1 MIYLDHAATTRPCPE
16 ALAAMADAQE
26 RCWGNPSAIYGPGR
40 QAKALLESA
49 RRTVAGALNA
59 SPGEI
64 LFTSGGT
71 ESDVQALF
79 TAARWGAAQGRRHL
93 VSTRIEHHAVLRTLS
108 ALQERGF
115 SVTLLGVDEKGR
127 VDPADAAAALTPD
140 TCLLSVM
147 TANNEVGT
155 IQPVAELGALC
166 RQRKVLFHTDAV
178 QAAGHLPL
186 DVQAQNIDLLSLS
199 AHKFHGPRGAGALYV
214 RRGVEAANVLFG
226 GGQERGHRPGTEN
239 LPAIAGMAAAL
250 RRAVET
256 MPRDAARTGA
266 LRDRLATALLAIPG
280 AALNGDPERRLPGHL
295 NVSFAGLSAETL
307 LLLLDERGICASAGA
322 ACSAG
327 ALEPSHVLLAMGQP
341 PARARSALRLT
352 LDASNTEE
360 EVDTAAAVIAGLVE
374 TLRKNHF

>member
-49 RRTVAGALNA
+49 RRTVARVLNA

-108 ALQERGF
+108 ALQEQGF

-147 TANNEVGT
+147 TANN
-155 IQPVAELGALC
+155 
-166 RQRKVLFHTDAV
+166 
-178 QAAGHLPL
+178 
-186 DVQAQNIDLLSLS
+186 
-199 AHKFHGPRGAGALYV
+199 
-214 RRGVEAANVLFG
+214 
-226 GGQERGHRPGTEN
+226 
-239 LPAIAGMAAAL
+239 
-250 RRAVET
+250 
-256 MPRDAARTGA
+256 
-266 LRDRLATALLAIPG
+266 
-280 AALNGDPERRLPGHL
+280 
-295 NVSFAGLSAETL
+295 
-307 LLLLDERGICASAGA
+307 
-322 ACSAG
+322 
-327 ALEPSHVLLAMGQP
+327 
-341 PARARSALRLT
+341 
-352 LDASNTEE
+352 
-360 EVDTAAAVIAGLVE
+360 
-374 TLRKNHF
+374 